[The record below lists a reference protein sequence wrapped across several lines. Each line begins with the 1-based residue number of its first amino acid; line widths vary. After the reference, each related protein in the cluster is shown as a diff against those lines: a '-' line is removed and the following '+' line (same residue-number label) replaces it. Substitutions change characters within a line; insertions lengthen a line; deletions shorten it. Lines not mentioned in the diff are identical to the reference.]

1 MDISVANQVSSEDSS
16 QEPDEEEHKQNG
28 DLPTLAGNTNN
39 SQIPT
44 TSANAAETDMQNPEH
59 KEGLKTLNQ

>member
-1 MDISVANQVSSEDSS
+1 LDISVANQVSSEDSS

-28 DLPTLAGNTNN
+28 DLPTLAAGNPNN

-44 TSANAAETDMQNPEH
+44 TSANAEIEQQNP
-59 KEGLKTLNQ
+59 KQEG